1 MAEKELQRVRKD
13 FIKRVTKPVINQLL
27 DGLLE
32 DRVLND
38 GEKDSILEENSSTA
52 DKARNLI
59 DNVWKKGPKAS
70 MRMIFHIEE
79 NDSSLYSVLGLSSG
93 QPAQPAAQPQI
104 DPSTPAILTVQEF
117 WEKMKNDK
125 DCYPVRKTSYE
136 NRVAL
141 LITNI
146 EFSNKRLNRAG
157 AEKDEENMNKVL
169 SSLGYKVEKHRNLT
183 GKEIEEKIVKFSQL
197 RELKETDSVFVVIM
211 SHGKLGA
218 VLGVNTKNDGDDEF
232 PIDNIYRHLG
242 SERCPAL
249 LNKPKIVIIQACRGE
264 EKGSVFVSDSANQ
277 ANDVPAPVVS
287 EDFARDEANDVPAP
301 LVSEDF
307 AEDAV
312 KCVHKEK
319 DFISLLSCT
328 PDTVSYRHK
337 DQGSLLIQYID
348 EVFKT
353 DAREDHISEL
363 FRKVLRKF
371 ESFDVSNKRQ
381 MPSIDRC
388 TATKLFYLYPGL
400 SGTTPP

>member
-93 QPAQPAAQPQI
+93 QPAQPAQPQI

-125 DCYPVRKTSYE
+125 DCYSVSKTSYE